1 MIHFFSKEDEQS
13 IITAIREAELNTS
26 GEIRVHLEDK
36 IKGPVLEV
44 AIKLFKRL
52 GMHKTKARNGVLILI
67 APNDRQF
74 AILGD
79 KGIDAVVPKNFWD
92 EEKSLMQ
99 EHFLRGAFCEGVCT
113 VISQIG
119 EKLKS
124 HFPYQ
129 SDDENELPDEI
140 SYGS

>member
-1 MIHFFSKEDEQS
+1 MIHFFSKEEEES
-13 IITAIREAELNTS
+13 IISAIRKAELNTS

-36 IKGPVLEV
+36 LKGPVMDLAV
-44 AIKLFKRL
+44 RVFKRL

-74 AILGD
+74 AIIGD
-79 KGIDAVVPKNFWD
+79 KGIDGVVPENFWD

-99 EHFLRGAFCEGVCT
+99 EHFKRGAFCEGVCT
-113 VISQIG
+113 VISQVG

-124 HFPYQ
+124 NFPYQ
-129 SDDENELPDEI
+129 DDDKNELPDEI